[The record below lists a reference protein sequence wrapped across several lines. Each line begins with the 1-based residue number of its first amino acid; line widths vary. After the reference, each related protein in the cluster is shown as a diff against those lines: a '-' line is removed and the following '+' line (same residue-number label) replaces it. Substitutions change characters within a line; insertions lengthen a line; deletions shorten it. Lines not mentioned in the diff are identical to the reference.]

1 MERPDFF
8 ELKNG
13 EKVKLPFTEK
23 EYQNRL
29 NKLRSVMSEQGMD
42 MVILTSMHTYK
53 TYNNIAKEG
62 IDQLENYGFKE
73 NKSNPDAL
81 LMRSHELKDQDFNI
95 SLKCI
100 CRAGAGVNHIPIK
113 NATERGVVVFNT
125 PGGNANAVKELVIC
139 GLLLSSRG
147 IIQGH
152 SFTKSLDVDVPSELA
167 NLVETNKKNFKG
179 TELKGKTIGIIGLG
193 SIGSLVAQSVD
204 SLGMKIIGYDPNISI
219 DAAWQLPKEVEKAEN
234 LKYLLSNSDYISVHV
249 PLLDDTQNLISK
261 DAIKYIKKG
270 AKLINLS
277 RGAIVNNSD
286 VLHALEAN
294 KIGCFVTDFPTPELV
309 KRSNEFSDVIL
320 LPHLG
325 ASTKEAEVNCAIMA
339 SEQAIRFLK
348 DGEITNSVN
357 FPKIKLGRTTKHRL
371 VIIHKDEPG
380 VIGSITGEIASNNIN
395 IPDMI
400 NKSRD
405 EIAITVIDLDEK
417 PSQNLLNSLKNISS
431 VLNVRICK

>member
-1 MERPDFF
+1 
-8 ELKNG
+8 
-13 EKVKLPFTEK
+13 
-23 EYQNRL
+23 
-29 NKLRSVMSEQGMD
+29 
-42 MVILTSMHTYK
+42 
-53 TYNNIAKEG
+53 
-62 IDQLENYGFKE
+62 
-73 NKSNPDAL
+73 
-81 LMRSHELKDQDFNI
+81 
-95 SLKCI
+95 
-100 CRAGAGVNHIPIK
+100 
-113 NATERGVVVFNT
+113 
-125 PGGNANAVKELVIC
+125 
-139 GLLLSSRG
+139 
-147 IIQGH
+147 
-152 SFTKSLDVDVPSELA
+152 
-167 NLVETNKKNFKG
+167 
-179 TELKGKTIGIIGLG
+179 
-193 SIGSLVAQSVD
+193 
-204 SLGMKIIGYDPNISI
+204 MKIIGYDPNISI
-219 DAAWQLPKEVEKAEN
+219 DAAWQLPRQVEKAEN

-249 PLLDDTQNLISK
+249 PLLDDTRNLISK
-261 DAIKYIKKG
+261 DVIKYIKKG

-277 RGAIVNNSD
+277 RGAIVNNND
-286 VLHALEAN
+286 VLHALETN

-339 SEQAIRFLK
+339 AEQAIRFLK

-357 FPKIKLGRTTKHRL
+357 FPKIKLGRTTKYRL

>member
-1 MERPDFF
+1 
-8 ELKNG
+8 
-13 EKVKLPFTEK
+13 
-23 EYQNRL
+23 
-29 NKLRSVMSEQGMD
+29 
-42 MVILTSMHTYK
+42 MHTYK

-152 SFTKSLDVDVPSELA
+152 SFTKSLDVAVPSELA

-417 PSQNLLNSLKNISS
+417 PSQNLLNRLRNIPSI
-431 VLNVRICK
+431 LNVRICK